1 MILLFCTTT
10 SIAAYILSGTCSRG
24 MCGHEQNLVATI
36 IKINVRGEGLG
47 IYFVRLKFLTS
58 RYFFVE
64 TKKWPVAYGPLLF

>member
-10 SIAAYILSGTCSRG
+10 SVAAYILSETCSLC
-24 MCGHEQNLVATI
+24 MFGHEQNLVAAI

-47 IYFVRLKFLTS
+47 IYFVRLKFLTF

-64 TKKWPVAYGPLLF
+64 TKKWPVGNGPLLF

>member
-1 MILLFCTTT
+1 MF
-10 SIAAYILSGTCSRG
+10 
-24 MCGHEQNLVATI
+24 GHEQNLVAEI
-36 IKINVRGEGLG
+36 VKINVRGEGLG